1 MYVRFVKRALDV
13 ALAGLLILGLSWVY
27 LLIILAYLAGN
38 HRTIFFIQPRIG
50 WNEKIF
56 SLIKFRT
63 LAEDDRLPPD
73 QRRFPLGVFLRRTS
87 LDELPQLWNVLKG
100 DMSFIGPRPLLVEY
114 LPLFS
119 PEQRKRHDIRPGIT
133 GWAQVNGRH
142 SISWSEKFELDLYY
156 LHHISFLLDV
166 KIFFKTIR
174 LLLSFRKDISLRE
187 KKFTGNA

>member
-1 MYVRFVKRALDV
+1 MYVRFVKRALDL
-13 ALAGLLILGLSWVY
+13 ALAGLLILGLSWVF

-38 HRTIFFIQPRIG
+38 HRPILFIQPRIG

-73 QRRFPLGVFLRRTS
+73 QRRFSFGDFLRRTS

-142 SISWSEKFELDLYY
+142 SISWSEKFKLDLYY

-174 LLLSFRKDISLRE
+174 LLLSFKKDTSLRE

>member
-1 MYVRFVKRALDV
+1 MYVRFVKRALDL
-13 ALAGLLILGLSWVY
+13 ALAGLLILGLSWVF

-63 LAEDDRLPPD
+63 LAEDHRLPPD
-73 QRRFPLGVFLRRTS
+73 QRRFPLGDFLRRTS

-100 DMSFIGPRPLLVEY
+100 DMSFVGPRPLLVEY

-142 SISWSEKFELDLYY
+142 SISWSEKFKLDLYY

-174 LLLSFRKDISLRE
+174 LLLSFKKDTSLRE